1 MAGRMAGRVV
11 SGVGLVSGK
20 KPLRMVGVMS
30 GTSVDGVDC
39 VLCRCRPGSVEPE
52 RAWSRRFPKA
62 MAMRIHAA
70 ARGESG
76 SWECAQLHH
85 DLGRFYADTVAAGLR
100 GEAVDGI
107 GLHGQ
112 TVFHRPERR
121 QAATWQMGEPAWLAE
136 RLGVTVVSNFRVAD
150 LATGGQGAP
159 LATLFHRVVFAK
171 RGSWTAVQN
180 LGGIG
185 NVTELDF
192 RGAVDEPAVRAFDT
206 GPANVLLDLAARAV
220 SGGRET
226 FDRDGRRAAGGRVD
240 EVRLKRWLT
249 HPFFRRK
256 PPKSTGREEF
266 GEPFFRA
273 VLEEWPG
280 AVERHGADLFATL
293 TEFTAASVVENYRRH
308 LAKPSAGKEARVILA
323 GGGAANSH
331 LVRRLAVWLERWDPG
346 MRLMTVE
353 ELGWG
358 RQMIEPAA
366 FALLGAYRMWGMPG
380 NLPGTTGATGPRLLG
395 QIT

>member
-1 MAGRMAGRVV
+1 MAGRFVMGQGLGPGRK
-11 SGVGLVSGK
+11 S
-20 KPLRMVGVMS
+20 LRMVGVMS

-39 VLCRCRPGSVEPE
+39 VLCRCRPGSVDLE
-52 RAWSRRFPKA
+52 RSWSRRFPKA
-62 MAMRIHAA
+62 LALRIHGA

-76 SWECAQLHH
+76 SWECGQLHH
-85 DLGRFYADTVAAGLR
+85 DLGRFYAEVVAEGLG
-100 GEAVDGI
+100 GEEVDGI

-112 TVFHRPERR
+112 TVFHGPGGGRP
-121 QAATWQMGEPAWLAE
+121 ATWQMGEPAWLAE

-150 LATGGQGAP
+150 LAAGGQGAP

-171 RGSWTAVQN
+171 RGSWTLVQN

-192 RGAVDEPAVRAFDT
+192 RGGLEEPAVRAFDT

-220 SGGRET
+220 SGGREG
-226 FDRDGRRAAGGRVD
+226 FDRDGRGAAGGRVD
-240 EVRLKRWLT
+240 EERLKRWLK
-249 HPFFRRK
+249 HPFLRRK

-266 GEPFFRA
+266 GEPFFR
-273 VLEEWPG
+273 VLLEEWPG
-280 AVERHGADLFATL
+280 AVEREGADLLATL

-308 LAKPSAGKEARVILA
+308 LAKPVVGSGVRVILA
-323 GGGAANSH
+323 GGGAANRH
-331 LVRRLAVWLERWDPG
+331 LVGRLGEWLERWDPG
-346 MRLMTVE
+346 MRLVTVE
-353 ELGWG
+353 ELGWD

-380 NLPGTTGATGPRLLG
+380 NRPGTTGARGPRLLG
-395 QIT
+395 QLS